1 MPVDATCRRCERHV
15 KASRDPLSDAQRL
28 VIIDRMSMVTPPAA
42 PPVHRALVLRNG
54 RVIDPL
60 RQFDGIA
67 DVVVVDGVI
76 AAVGRHVGDR
86 VTDAHPTAEIV
97 DCTGFI
103 VSPGFIDIHVHV
115 MKGLGDFCV
124 GADEVGV
131 EMGVPIVV
139 DGGTSGVATFDLAR
153 AAVIDH
159 PFTAT
164 KVLAFMD
171 PNQLYLATKDF
182 ICHKLLIAND
192 LKNLDLDSLMASMER
207 NADVVIGLK
216 ARACH
221 VGDPERS
228 PFLEAA
234 QTAAADKPVMVHL
247 GRFPHTPVIT
257 PSALLRTLR
266 GGDIITHAFRGA
278 GGMLDERGKAI
289 PEFRDAV
296 DRGVVLDVGHSGTDF
311 RFREARRLIDQ
322 GYLPD
327 TISTDLNVFNIGGP
341 VFSFVENM
349 TKMFALGLDVVDV
362 IAMATSNAARA
373 IGRLD
378 EFGSLDVGRAAEI
391 SVTRLRTDGP
401 FPVSDGHE
409 TAVAEMAVEPIGC
422 VRAGTWFEA
431 RSLPTFATV
440 GKTWGP
446 VPDDSD
452 W

>member
-1 MPVDATCRRCERHV
+1 MTSPGPTD
-15 KASRDPLSDAQRL
+15 
-28 VIIDRMSMVTPPAA
+28 TPPE
-42 PPVHRALVLRNG
+42 PTRALVLRNG

-67 DVVVVDGVI
+67 DVVVVDDRIV
-76 AAVGRHVGDR
+76 AVGRSVGDR
-86 VTDAHPTAEIV
+86 VVDAHPMAQVI
-97 DCTGFI
+97 DCAGLMVT
-103 VSPGFIDIHVHV
+103 PGFIDIHVHV
-115 MKGLGDFCV
+115 MQGLGDFCV
-124 GADEVGV
+124 GADQVGV

-153 AAVIDH
+153 TAVIDH
-159 PFTAT
+159 PYTAT

-182 ICHKLLIAND
+182 ICHKLEIANES
-192 LKNLDLDSLMASMER
+192 KNLDLDSLMASMER

-228 PFLEAA
+228 PFLEVA
-234 QTAAADKPVMVHL
+234 QTAAVDKPVMVHL

-257 PSALLRTLR
+257 PRALLRALR
-266 GGDIITHAFRGA
+266 GGDIITHAFRGG
-278 GGMLDERGKAI
+278 GGMLDSTGKAI

-296 DRGVVLDVGHSGTDF
+296 DRGVVLDIGHSGTDF

-341 VFSFVENM
+341 VFSFAENM
-349 TKMFALGLDVVDV
+349 TKMFALGLDVGDV

-378 EFGSLDVGRAAEI
+378 EYGSLGVGRSAEI
-391 SVTRLRTDGP
+391 SVSRLRTDGP

-409 TAVAEMAVEPIGC
+409 TAVAPMAIEPVGC
-422 VRAGTWFEA
+422 VRGGRWYEA
-431 RSLPTFATV
+431 RPLPTFATV

-446 VPDDSD
+446 ALDDSD

>member
-1 MPVDATCRRCERHV
+1 MT
-15 KASRDPLSDAQRL
+15 SPLTTEPS
-28 VIIDRMSMVTPPAA
+28 TGPA
-42 PPVHRALVLRNG
+42 PRAVVLRNG
-54 RVIDPL
+54 RVIDPM

-67 DVVVVDGVI
+67 DVVVLDGRI
-76 AAVGRHVGDR
+76 AAVGRSVGDR

-97 DCTGFI
+97 DCTGLLI
-103 VSPGFIDIHVHV
+103 TPGFIDIHVHV

-131 EMGVPIVV
+131 EMGVPVVV

-159 PFTAT
+159 PHTAT

-182 ICHKLLIAND
+182 ICHKLEIAND
-192 LKNLDLDSLMASMER
+192 LKNLDLDLLAASMER

-221 VGDPERS
+221 VGDPQRS
-228 PFLEAA
+228 PFLETA
-234 QTAAADKPVMVHL
+234 QTAAGSKPVMVHL

-257 PSALLRTLR
+257 PQALLRTLR

-278 GGMLDERGKAI
+278 GGMLDSTGKAI

-296 DRGVVLDVGHSGTDF
+296 DRGVVLDIGHSGTDF
-311 RFREARRLIDQ
+311 RFREARRLFDQ

-327 TISTDLNVFNIGGP
+327 TISTDLNVFNVGGP
-341 VFSFVENM
+341 VFSFAENM
-349 TKMFALGLDVVDV
+349 TKMLALGLDVVDV

-378 EFGSLDVGRAAEI
+378 EYGSLDVGRAGEI
-391 SVTRLRTDGP
+391 SVSRLRTDGP

-409 TAVAEMAVEPIGC
+409 TAVAEMAIEPIGC
-422 VRAGTWFEA
+422 VRSGTWHRA
-431 RSLPTFATV
+431 RTLPTFATV

-446 VPDDSD
+446 ALDDSD